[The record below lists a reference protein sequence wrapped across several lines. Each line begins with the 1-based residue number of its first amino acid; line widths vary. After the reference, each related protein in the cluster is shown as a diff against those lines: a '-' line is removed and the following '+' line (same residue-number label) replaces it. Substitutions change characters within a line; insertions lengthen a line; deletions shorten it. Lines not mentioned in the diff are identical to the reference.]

1 MKRFFGTPVRA
12 AVSAVCIT
20 VFVFLAAGAIFVSV
34 FTRGIISGSAEI
46 TLERA
51 KEIALTDAGLTD
63 TDAVFTKTK
72 QEKERGIP
80 VYELEFYAGNTEY
93 EYEINGKEGVIVSKG
108 KESLAYPED
117 QAGTGNRLDTG
128 ENRQQ
133 TKSREQGT
141 GQTEDTKT
149 QRIEEDNQAGNT
161 GTEIELDR
169 AQAIAAE
176 HAGFTVSEVQ
186 FSKTKLEKEHGG
198 AIYEIEFY
206 KDGMEYEYEIDAVT
220 GDIIEFD
227 SEWDD

>member
-1 MKRFFGTPVRA
+1 MSASCRITATYSTFTRLENLLKFLSDYSSYSINKAFTPINRGKRL
-12 AVSAVCIT
+12 IY
-20 VFVFLAAGAIFVSV
+20 FVSNV
-34 FTRGIISGSAEI
+34 TCKHG
-46 TLERA
+46 
-51 KEIALTDAGLTD
+51 
-63 TDAVFTKTK
+63 
-72 QEKERGIP
+72 
-80 VYELEFYAGNTEY
+80 
-93 EYEINGKEGVIVSKG
+93 
-108 KESLAYPED
+108 D
-117 QAGTGNRLDTG
+117 QAGTGNRLDTE
-128 ENRQQ
+128 ENSQQ
-133 TKSREQGT
+133 TNSREQGA

-149 QRIEEDNQAGNT
+149 QSIEEGNQAGNT